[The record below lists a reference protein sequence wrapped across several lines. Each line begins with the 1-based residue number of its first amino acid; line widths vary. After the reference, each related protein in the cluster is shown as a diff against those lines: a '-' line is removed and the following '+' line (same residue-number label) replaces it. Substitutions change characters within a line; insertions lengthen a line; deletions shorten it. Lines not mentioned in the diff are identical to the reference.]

1 MKYNDIIE
9 IEYNDYINGKYV
21 KKVFELEKNLIKE
34 DYSESSLFVSK
45 VEGESMQPLIKDNAF
60 VIADLSKKE
69 FINEDI
75 FLIFKENKMWIKKA
89 FILSKEELFV
99 SINPKFSH
107 LKYKKEDCRIIAKV
121 LLFFNDT

>member
-1 MKYNDIIE
+1 MKYNNIIE
-9 IEYNDYINGKYV
+9 IEYNDYINGKSI

-34 DYSESSLFVSK
+34 DYSESSLFISK

-89 FILSKEELFV
+89 FILNEEELFV

>member
-89 FILSKEELFV
+89 FILNEEELFV

-107 LKYKKEDCRIIAKV
+107 LKYKKEDCKIIAKV
-121 LLFFNDT
+121 LLFFDNV

>member
-1 MKYNDIIE
+1 MKYNNIIE
-9 IEYNDYINGKYV
+9 IEYNDYINGKSI
-21 KKVFELEKNLIKE
+21 KKVFELEKKLIKE

-60 VIADLSKKE
+60 VIADLSKKK

-89 FILSKEELFV
+89 FILNEEELFV

-121 LLFFNDT
+121 LLFFNDA

>member
-1 MKYNDIIE
+1 MKYNNIIE
-9 IEYNDYINGKYV
+9 IEYNDYINGKSI

-89 FILSKEELFV
+89 FILNEEELFV

-107 LKYKKEDCRIIAKV
+107 LKYKKEDCKIIAKV
-121 LLFFNDT
+121 LLFFDNV

>member
-1 MKYNDIIE
+1 MKYNNIIE
-9 IEYNDYINGKYV
+9 IEYNDYINGKSI

-89 FILSKEELFV
+89 FILNEEELFV

-107 LKYKKEDCRIIAKV
+107 LKYKKEDYRIIAKV
-121 LLFFNDT
+121 LLFFNDA

>member
-1 MKYNDIIE
+1 MKYNNIIE
-9 IEYNDYINGKYV
+9 IEYNDYINGKSI

-89 FILSKEELFV
+89 FILNEEELFV

-121 LLFFNDT
+121 LLFFNDA

>member
-1 MKYNDIIE
+1 MKYNNIIE
-9 IEYNDYINGKYV
+9 IEYNDYINGKSI

-89 FILSKEELFV
+89 FILNEEELFV
-99 SINPKFSH
+99 STNPKFSH

-121 LLFFNDT
+121 LLFFNDA

>member
-1 MKYNDIIE
+1 MKYNNIIE
-9 IEYNDYINGKYV
+9 IEYNDYINGKSI

-89 FILSKEELFV
+89 FILNAEELFV

-121 LLFFNDT
+121 LLFFNDA

>member
-1 MKYNDIIE
+1 MKYNNIIE
-9 IEYNDYINGKYV
+9 IEYNHYINGKSI

-89 FILSKEELFV
+89 FILNEEELFV

-121 LLFFNDT
+121 LLFFNDA